1 MCRQYDSVLA
11 SPPCSFPSAL
21 TQVLLP
27 LCLRLCLCFC
37 RSVWLSY
44 QRPWASSPA
53 QTNHRSVLWLAHKA
67 IRQGRGEGQ
76 GQGLSRDR
84 LGGMPQTPVQR
95 FSHDSSDDVAD
106 TAAGHGNW
114 ELGTGM
120 GTRLGKR
127 QMSMSQPKI
136 QKWRAKSDAKK
147 KTKRKARNEKRQ
159 NETQR
164 R

>member
-1 MCRQYDSVLA
+1 MIPCWPPLPA
-11 SPPCSFPSAL
+11 HSPL
-21 TQVLLP
+21 
-27 LCLRLCLCFC
+27 
-37 RSVWLSY
+37 
-44 QRPWASSPA
+44 
-53 QTNHRSVLWLAHKA
+53 LWLRFCFRCASVSA
-67 IRQGRGEGQ
+67 SASAALFDYLINGLGRRLLRKQTTALFYGWLIKQSGREARGVGQ
-76 GQGLSRDR
+76 RQGLSRGR

-114 ELGTGM
+114 DLGSGVGM